1 MRAPLRSP
9 TRYLFHAQLLTP
21 GPAGQHRFDQFMADI
36 KQYPPILIVAQ
47 PNSVHAIPYFAGDL
61 ERRCPECS
69 PEVIARLHTLAAY
82 VDIEFE
88 LVDEISDWIIFERKT
103 N

>member
-1 MRAPLRSP
+1 LFQQAHLRG
-9 TRYLFHAQLLTP
+9 AALTCTKE
-21 GPAGQHRFDQFMADI
+21 A
-36 KQYPPILIVAQ
+36 LI
-47 PNSVHAIPYFAGDL
+47 AGDL

-69 PEVIARLHTLAAY
+69 PEVVALLHTLAAY